1 MELKELQQH
10 IRLLAA
16 LDETEA
22 PVVSCYLDLSD
33 RAYRSELSRR
43 RRELRKLLAAED
55 LNHFEESMQ
64 SVESYLGDGLEAA
77 TKGVAVFARSGSK
90 PLFLPLEFSVPVPTR
105 ISVDTLPSI
114 YQLVALKD
122 TYHRYIVLLSSEEKA
137 QIVEVNLGTVT
148 RQVWVER
155 PDLRPRVGREWS
167 KNHYQNHRRER
178 TQQFVREKI
187 KLLERLVSDHGYSH
201 LILAGPPQITARV
214 RKALPKSL
222 ADKLVDVVSAS
233 SRDRVE
239 DVVAETLS
247 SFVGQEEQESLALAD
262 ELLRAVRT
270 GGLAVTG
277 SEEVLTALRKA
288 QVDVLVVSAAY
299 EEADREEMVWLA
311 ERSGCQVEV
320 VNTSEAL
327 DRLGGVGAL
336 LRYRDY

>member
-1 MELKELQQH
+1 
-10 IRLLAA
+10 
-16 LDETEA
+16 
-22 PVVSCYLDLSD
+22 
-33 RAYRSELSRR
+33 
-43 RRELRKLLAAED
+43 
-55 LNHFEESMQ
+55 
-64 SVESYLGDGLEAA
+64 
-77 TKGVAVFARSGSK
+77 
-90 PLFLPLEFSVPVPTR
+90 
-105 ISVDTLPSI
+105 
-114 YQLVALKD
+114 
-122 TYHRYIVLLSSEEKA
+122 
-137 QIVEVNLGTVT
+137 
-148 RQVWVER
+148 
-155 PDLRPRVGREWS
+155 
-167 KNHYQNHRRER
+167 
-178 TQQFVREKI
+178 
-187 KLLERLVSDHGYSH
+187 
-201 LILAGPPQITARV
+201 V

-247 SFVGQEEQESLALAD
+247 SFVEQEERESLALAD

-288 QVDVLVVSAAY
+288 QVDALVVSAAY